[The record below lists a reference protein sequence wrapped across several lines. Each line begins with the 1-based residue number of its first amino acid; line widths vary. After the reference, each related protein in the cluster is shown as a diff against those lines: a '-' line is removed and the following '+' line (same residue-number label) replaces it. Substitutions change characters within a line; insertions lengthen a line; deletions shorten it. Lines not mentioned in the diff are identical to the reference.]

1 LTLRPGLLSDLILRV
16 VRDPKFPRQQREAP
30 INFLADSIAAYGV
43 VTSFAFRFSP
53 HTIGWCTA
61 DREPIL
67 KLRFLL
73 SVRGHPMKTLL
84 QLTALWCIA
93 ISLNAQTTTKWFST
107 NTPTKASN
115 APFVEDD
122 PSGGHPTANL
132 IYVPTSVSFS
142 GIYFNVAT
150 ADTTSGH
157 YYDLGIGKCPSLDC
171 SQPNVTITIVC
182 NLGTSGTSGSGVSL
196 ASTGAQVFPCAQ
208 GSVTISP
215 GTYILLG
222 AGITNSAHCL
232 GLFGGNAV
240 IPQATGVGGH
250 STNGSLTNPNSTIF
264 KTGSPAGAK
273 APGNACMISLH

>member
-1 LTLRPGLLSDLILRV
+1 MRTIALRLAA
-16 VRDPKFPRQQREAP
+16 FPC
-30 INFLADSIAAYGV
+30 IVIA
-43 VTSFAFRFSP
+43 
-53 HTIGWCTA
+53 
-61 DREPIL
+61 
-67 KLRFLL
+67 
-73 SVRGHPMKTLL
+73 
-84 QLTALWCIA
+84 
-93 ISLNAQTTTKWFST
+93 LNTGAQIKWFSANVAG
-107 NTPTKASN
+107 NTAQVENNAGGSPT
-115 APFVEDD
+115 
-122 PSGGHPTANL
+122 TTL
-132 IYVPTSVSFS
+132 LYVPTSVTFS
-142 GIYFNVAT
+142 GIYLSVAKVDNT
-150 ADTTSGH
+150 IGN
-157 YYDLGIGKCPSLDC
+157 YYDLGVGKCPSLDC

-240 IPQATGVGGH
+240 ISQATGVGGH